1 MYSIYLQLQPCWQ
14 MASLG
19 LAAVEGRHT
28 LEAEA
33 VTRHLYTGPPQTGE
47 GPPQTPA
54 LADQPSQ
61 TDADW
66 TWAHRQV

>member
-19 LAAVEGRHT
+19 LVAVEGRHT

-66 TWAHRQV
+66 TWAHPQV